1 MKTKQSFR
9 IATIAILAIFAVST
23 CVVAQTARRTTTAKR
38 SQVQAK
44 PWAKFEN
51 GTLTFSYGA
60 KPAGKDVY
68 VVRTD
73 EHVTTY
79 GMHWLEK
86 RNEIKKVVFSP
97 SFRRLTDIKSTS
109 QWFFEC
115 KNLTTII
122 GLENLNTANVVYM
135 SSMFSLCEKLTS
147 LNLAHFRT
155 NNVTYMSHM
164 FFHCESLTSLDL
176 SSFNTSAIDF
186 DYSFARLNDMFGY
199 CKSLKTI
206 IVSDTEW
213 NVKLDGLNMF
223 KECPAEVRT
232 QSGKILRPAP
242 TADQGINPN
251 AVTIPPYEIRKRE
264 KELDYMRYELY
275 FVGYFYTTVT
285 YSRDR
290 GYKVYFDSSNWE
302 YYDTLDHAAE
312 ATYVW
317 KQYGLVRTVGKY

>member
-23 CVVAQTARRTTTAKR
+23 CVVAQTARRMTTAKK

-44 PWAKFEN
+44 PWAKFTN
-51 GTLTFSYGA
+51 GTLTFLYGA

-73 EHVTTY
+73 DYSCDYKYNVP
-79 GMHWLEK
+79 WIEK
-86 RNEIKKVVFSP
+86 RNEIRKVVFSP
-97 SFRRLTDIKSTS
+97 SFKRVTDIKCTKG
-109 QWFFEC
+109 WFWQCE
-115 KNLTTII
+115 NLTTIV
-122 GLENLNTANVVYM
+122 GLENLNTSNVVNM
-135 SSMFSLCEKLTS
+135 GSMFNFCEKLTS
-147 LNLAHFRT
+147 LNLSHFNT
-155 NNVTYMSHM
+155 SKVEDMSTM
-164 FFHCESLTSLDL
+164 FAFCESLYSLDL
-176 SSFNTSAIDF
+176 TSFNTNALKNM
-186 DYSFARLNDMFGY
+186 SFMFVL
-199 CKSLKTI
+199 CRSLKTV
-206 IVSDTEW
+206 IVSDTKW
-213 NVKLDGLNMF
+213 NAKLNGYNMF
-223 KECPAEVRT
+223 EKCPAEVRT
-232 QSGKILRPAP
+232 QSGKILHPIP
-242 TADQGINPN
+242 TVDQGINPN

-290 GYKVYFDSSNWE
+290 GYKVYFDGSNWE

>member
-23 CVVAQTARRTTTAKR
+23 CVVAQTAKRTTTAKR
-38 SQVQAK
+38 TQVQAK
-44 PWAKFEN
+44 PWAKFVN

-73 EHVTTY
+73 LY
-79 GMHWLEK
+79 DDSYDPQWLEK
-86 RNEIKKVVFSP
+86 KKEITKVVFSP
-97 SFRRLTDIKSTS
+97 SFKRATDIKSTC
-109 QWFFEC
+109 QWFFYCE
-115 KNLTTII
+115 NLTTII
-122 GLENLNTANVVYM
+122 GLENLNTANVVNMSYM
-135 SSMFSLCEKLTS
+135 FICCEKLTS
-147 LNLAHFRT
+147 LNLAHFNT
-155 NNVTYMSHM
+155 SNVRNMEWM
-164 FFHCESLTSLDL
+164 FAWCKKLTSLDL
-176 SSFNTSAIDF
+176 TSFNTSAIKDESTSMS
-186 DYSFARLNDMFGY
+186 YMFY
-199 CKSLKTI
+199 QSSSLKTI
-206 IVSDTEW
+206 MVSDTKW
-213 NVKLDGLNMF
+213 FAKLGGRDMF
-223 KECPAEVRT
+223 LRCPAEVRT

>member
-9 IATIAILAIFAVST
+9 IATIAILVIFAVST
-23 CVVAQTARRTTTAKR
+23 CVMAQTAKRTTTAKR
-38 SQVQAK
+38 TQVQAK
-44 PWAKFEN
+44 PWAKFVN

-68 VVRTD
+68 VVPTHQRL
-73 EHVTTY
+73 TT
-79 GMHWLEK
+79 GELRWLK
-86 RNEIKKVVFSP
+86 KSSEIRKVVFSP
-97 SFRRLTDIKSTS
+97 SFKRVTDIKNMC
-109 QWFFEC
+109 QWFWEC

-122 GLENLNTANVVYM
+122 GLENLNTANVGSM
-135 SSMFSLCEKLTS
+135 SSMFYRCEKLTS

-155 NNVTYMSHM
+155 NNVKYMDEM
-164 FFHCESLTSLDL
+164 FFHCESLSSLDL
-176 SSFNTSAIDF
+176 SSFNTSAIYYDN
-186 DYSFARLNDMFGY
+186 RLDGMFGY

-213 NVKLDGLNMF
+213 NVKLAGSNMF

-290 GYKVYFDSSNWE
+290 GYKVYFDGSNWE

>member
-9 IATIAILAIFAVST
+9 IATIVILTIFAVST
-23 CVVAQTARRTTTAKR
+23 CVVAQTVRRTTTAKR

-68 VVRTD
+68 DVPLKACSMD
-73 EHVTTY
+73 NSDKP
-79 GMHWLEK
+79 WLVK
-86 RNEIKKVVFSP
+86 KKEIKKVVFNR
-97 SFRRLTDIKSTS
+97 SFRRITNIKSTYC
-109 QWFFEC
+109 WFEGC
-115 KNLTTII
+115 SNLSSII
-122 GLENLNTANVVYM
+122 GLENFNTANVTFM
-135 SSMFSLCEKLTS
+135 DGMFAYCSELSS
-147 LNLAHFRT
+147 LNLSHFNT
-155 NNVTYMSHM
+155 NKVTSMDRM
-164 FFHCESLTSLDL
+164 FHSCKNLYTLDL
-176 SSFNTSAIDF
+176 SNLNTSKTTNMKGM
-186 DYSFARLNDMFGY
+186 FAG
-199 CKSLKTI
+199 CESLKTI
-206 IVSDTEW
+206 IVSDTGW
-213 NVKLDGLNMF
+213 KASLNQYCMFDG
-223 KECPAEVRT
+223 CPAEVRT
-232 QSGKILRPAP
+232 LSGKILRPAP
-242 TADQGINPN
+242 TSDQGINPN

-290 GYKVYFDSSNWE
+290 GYKVYFDGSNWE

>member
-73 EHVTTY
+73 EYVDFYHPE
-79 GMHWLEK
+79 WLEK
-86 RNEIKKVVFSP
+86 KEEITKVVFSP
-97 SFRRLTDIKSTS
+97 SFMRVTNIKSTG
-109 QWFFEC
+109 QWFLNC
-115 KNLTTII
+115 MNLTTII

-135 SSMFSLCEKLTS
+135 GYMFSLCEKLTS
-147 LNLAHFRT
+147 LNLAHFNTSKVRNMT
-155 NNVTYMSHM
+155 RMFALCNN
-164 FFHCESLTSLDL
+164 LTSLDL
-176 SSFNTSAIDF
+176 TSFNTSAIKDESTSMSHMF
-186 DYSFARLNDMFGY
+186 YYS
-199 CKSLKTI
+199 KSLKTV
-206 IVSDTEW
+206 IVSDTKW
-213 NVKLDGLNMF
+213 HSKLNGDYMF
-223 KECPAEVRT
+223 MECPAEVRT

-242 TADQGINPN
+242 TSVQGINPN

-290 GYKVYFDSSNWE
+290 GYKVYFDGSNWE